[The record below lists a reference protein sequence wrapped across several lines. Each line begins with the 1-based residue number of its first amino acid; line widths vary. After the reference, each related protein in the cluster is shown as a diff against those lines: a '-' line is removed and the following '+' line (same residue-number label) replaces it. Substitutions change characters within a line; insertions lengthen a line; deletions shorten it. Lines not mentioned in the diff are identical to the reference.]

1 MRKIL
6 DYIVT
11 GEVLTVLL
19 IVLAVAFIL
28 SMVFG
33 AVAPKFRKKKWKY
46 LLYVLVLGVIV
57 IGFGAILYNLKSTTL
72 NARFISFQGFMLLIG
87 TGHLIFFH
95 KFFKRFETRK
105 IYKEIFFA
113 FVTCLYVAVF
123 MIVVIAYFA
132 EFQFVYYMFGSLLLF
147 LVPTLVLILFET
159 AITIP
164 ARLYKRWF
172 YPLNNKYPNPQI
184 TEMRNV
190 ILLNLVFH
198 KKPNDRH
205 IINFKVKAPRAME
218 FGRLFYYFINDYNDK
233 HPNSQIHFTDA
244 KNEPYGW
251 YFHSRPKW
259 FGSTNHID
267 PEESVDSNDMKDGD
281 TIICQRI

>member
-11 GEVLTVLL
+11 GETMTLLL

-28 SMVFG
+28 SMLF
-33 AVAPKFRKKKWKY
+33 AARAPKFRKKKWKY
-46 LLYVLVLGVIV
+46 FLYVLVMGVLITA
-57 IGFGAILYNLKSTTL
+57 FGAVLYNLKSTTL
-72 NARFISFQGFMLLIG
+72 NTRFVSFQVLMFLLG
-87 TGHLIFFH
+87 TGHLVVFH
-95 KFFKRFETRK
+95 RLFARFDTEK
-105 IYKEIFFA
+105 MFQEIFMSFITA
-113 FVTCLYVAVF
+113 LYAGCF
-123 MIVVIAYFA
+123 MILVVAYFA
-132 EFQFVYYMFGSLLLF
+132 EFRFIYYFSGSLLMF

-159 AITIP
+159 AVTIP

-184 TEMRNV
+184 TEMRNM

-205 IINFKVKAPRAME
+205 MINFKVKAPRAME

-233 HPNSQIHFTDA
+233 HPNSQIYFKDG

-251 YFHSRPKW
+251 YFHTKPRW
-259 FGSTNHID
+259 FSSTNHID
-267 PEESVDSNDMKDGD
+267 PDESVDRNDMKDGD

>member
-19 IVLAVAFIL
+19 IILAVAFIL
-28 SMVFG
+28 SMFFG
-33 AVAPKFRKKKWKY
+33 AKAPKFRKRKWHY
-46 LLYVLVLGVIV
+46 FLYALGLGVVV
-57 IGFGAILYNLKSTTL
+57 IAFGAILYNLKSTTL
-72 NARFISFQGFMLLIG
+72 NARFISFQGLMLLLG
-87 TGHLIFFH
+87 VTHLIFFH
-95 KFFKRFETRK
+95 KIFKRFEAKK
-105 IYKEIFFA
+105 IWQEIFLA
-113 FVTCLYVAVF
+113 FITTMYIAVF
-123 MIVVIAYFA
+123 MIMVVAYFA

-147 LVPTLVLILFET
+147 LVPTLALILFET

-198 KKPNDRH
+198 KKPTDRH

-233 HPNSQIHFTDA
+233 HPNSQIHFTDS

-251 YFHSRPKW
+251 YFHSKPKW
-259 FGSTNHID
+259 FSSANHID
-267 PEESVDSNDMKDGD
+267 PDESVDRNDMKDGD